1 MCLSQI
7 THFYF
12 KICYS
17 SAIIF
22 SVRNQR
28 TKENEIQKITGAK
41 YRRGHSQVTRDDR
54 IKGRKI
60 TQLSDK
66 REEVELQEIKEL
78 RYIRRKRTR
87 SGVKRLR
94 VSVLA
99 FSVKGR

>member
-1 MCLSQI
+1 MRFLSQKSMCLSQI

-66 REEVELQEIKEL
+66 REENGSAKDNVTE
-78 RYIRRKRTR
+78 
-87 SGVKRLR
+87 
-94 VSVLA
+94 
-99 FSVKGR
+99 